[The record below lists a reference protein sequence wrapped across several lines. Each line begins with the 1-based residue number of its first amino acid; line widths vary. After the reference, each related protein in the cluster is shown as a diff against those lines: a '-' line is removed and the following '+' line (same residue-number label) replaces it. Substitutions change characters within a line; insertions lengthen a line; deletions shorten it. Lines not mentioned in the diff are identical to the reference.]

1 MGKGK
6 IVFRVNVTKT
16 EEENRFQVTWFDL
29 EQKQKDCFEAQAPEF
44 EIGSIYARTLWKS
57 EEHALETGE
66 KLYRFLDGD
75 SRHLERALKNAW
87 RKGQSLELYISI
99 CVEAADWPFE
109 LLAKE
114 GNFLLTK
121 NMHLIRSVSDRG
133 EAQAYSPHD
142 RPMKL
147 LFMACSAQD
156 VKPELDFEK
165 EEESIFKITE
175 KLPLEMDVED
185 SGSLE
190 GLREWLELHEYDV
203 VHLSGHA
210 DIDAEGRPYF
220 IMENET
226 GYRHDV
232 FPEDLWDEA
241 LLENPPR
248 LLFLSGCR
256 TGELPDTEERAAV
269 SFASLMVEKFNVPAV
284 LGWGRFVND
293 EEATFAEKAIYKRLS
308 QGKSIL
314 EAIQMARQELKKKF
328 ILTLNPAWPLLRLFN
343 CGVDPGVIVKP
354 GQKYT
359 PKPITMIR
367 GYLGAS
373 DVQILKKGF
382 VGRRR
387 QLQQSLRVLRQNQ
400 DKVGVLLLGTGGLG
414 KSCLAGKICERF
426 VDHYLIVVHGK
437 LNSHT
442 IRTSLKDTFITSQ
455 DEKGREL
462 LNAEK
467 GMTEIL
473 EDLCA
478 TSFKEK
484 NYLIVLDDFEQNLEG
499 AEIGEPDRLMAE
511 TREILR
517 TLLYYLAK
525 NMKMTQLI
533 ITCRYNFSMMDQ
545 NRDLIDKYLEPIYL
559 TSFGETESR
568 KKVKELKNILNFPD
582 YVESQQLL
590 EAGCGNP
597 RLMEWIDTLVG
608 EMASTDVPQL
618 LTAVKDKHETYVK
631 EHLIR
636 ELLQRSGEDLTCFL
650 QWFSVYRIPVQETG
664 AKIVGEKA
672 GLNNWKKLLEKGLNL
687 SLIEYDANRKSYRL
701 TPLFREELLKSSDDY
716 QASHEAAFRYYK
728 TLDENKSEEGLD
740 AILVEEWIYHAL
752 GCGEEDM
759 VSRQGGQLVKYLREQ
774 LSYRESKRVGLWI
787 LAEKKKSGRELT
799 TTCDSFLLNEIAYTV
814 NVLGEPHNA
823 VSLYEQALK
832 IDTAY
837 YGPTHPDVAVD
848 INNLGSA
855 LDGMGECHEALKC
868 YEKAMRIDIENFGS
882 RHPNIAIRLNNL
894 GAVWSDLGEHRKAIG
909 YFEEALGILREYYGI
924 QHPHVASTLNNL
936 GLEWKILGEFKK
948 AIDYFRQALHIDEAH
963 FGHQH
968 PNVARE
974 LNNLGVAHFEAG
986 QKKEAK
992 VYFREAYTIKLKF
1005 FAPTHP
1011 SVMKTA
1017 RWIHDLE
1024 VEQPKRKL

>member
-87 RKGQSLELYISI
+87 RRGQVLTLYLSI
-99 CVEAADWPFE
+99 CPDANDWPFE
-109 LLAKE
+109 LLAKQGE
-114 GNFLLTK
+114 FLLIRK
-121 NMHLIRSVSDRG
+121 IHLVRSVSDWG
-133 EAQAYSPHD
+133 ETKELTPQD

-147 LFMACSAQD
+147 LFMACSPQD
-156 VKPELDFEK
+156 VNPELDFEK
-165 EEESIFKITE
+165 EEESIFIITE
-175 KLPLEMDVED
+175 KLSVEMEVED

-190 GLREWLELHEYDV
+190 GLRERLELQKYDV

-210 DIDAEGRPYF
+210 NIDEEGRPYF

-226 GYRHDV
+226 GHRHDV

-241 LLENPPR
+241 LTENPPR

-256 TGELPDTEERAAV
+256 TGELPDTTERAAV
-269 SFASLMVEKFNVPAV
+269 SFAHLMVEEFNVPAV
-284 LGWGRFVND
+284 LGWGRSVSD
-293 EEATFAEKAIYKRLS
+293 KEATFAEKAIYKRLS

-314 EAIQMARQELKKKF
+314 EAIQLARQELKKKF

-343 CGVDPGVIVKP
+343 CGVEPGAIVEP
-354 GQKYT
+354 EQKYT
-359 PKPITMIR
+359 PKPTTMIR
-367 GYLGAS
+367 GYLGES
-373 DVQILKKGF
+373 DVQILKEGF

-387 QLQQSLRVLRQNQ
+387 QLQKSLRVLRQNQ

-414 KSCLAGKICERF
+414 KSCLAGKICERS
-426 VDHYLIVVHGK
+426 VDHHLIVVNGK
-437 LNSHT
+437 LNSIT
-442 IRTSLKDTFITSQ
+442 MSTSLKDAFIDAK

-499 AEIGEPDRLMAE
+499 AEVGEPDRLMPE
-511 TREILR
+511 TEEILK
-517 TLLYYLAK
+517 TLIYYLAK
-525 NMKMTQLI
+525 NVKMTQLI
-533 ITCRYNFSMMDQ
+533 ITCRYNFSLMAQ

-664 AKIVGEKA
+664 AQVVGEQA
-672 GLNNWKKLLEKGLNL
+672 GLSDWKKLLEKGLSL
-687 SLIEYDANRKSYRL
+687 SLIEYDSNRKSYRL
-701 TPLFREELLKSSDDY
+701 TPLFREELFNTLDDF
-716 QASHEAAFRYYK
+716 QACHEAAFKYYK
-728 TLDENKSEEGLD
+728 TLDENKSEKVLD
-740 AILVEEWIYHAL
+740 AMLVEEWIYHAL
-752 GCGEEDM
+752 GCGEEETASIM
-759 VSRQGGQLVKYLREQ
+759 GAGLVKYYYAR
-774 LSYRESKRVGLWI
+774 SGFKESKRVGQWI
-787 LAEKKKSGRELT
+787 LTEKERHKYQLSSVY
-799 TTCDSFLLNEIAYTV
+799 DAHLLNSLAQTLYS
-814 NVLGEPHNA
+814 LGTPMKA
-823 VSLYEQALK
+823 
-832 IDTAY
+832 IY
-837 YGPTHPDVAVD
+837 YF
-848 INNLGSA
+848 
-855 LDGMGECHEALKC
+855 EEALLIYK
-868 YEKAMRIDIENFGS
+868 KHFKPGHPTFGVL
-882 RHPNIAIRLNNL
+882 LNNL
-894 GAVWSDLGEHRKAIG
+894 GAAWDKHGEK
-909 YFEEALGILREYYGI
+909 
-924 QHPHVASTLNNL
+924 Q
-936 GLEWKILGEFKK
+936 K
-948 AIDYFRQALHIDEAH
+948 AIDYYEKALRIDKDAYGRDSVQVAVDLNNMATTWKALGDITKAIKYYEEVLVIWKEAYGEAH
-963 FGHQH
+963 E
-968 PNVARE
+968 NIAVA
-974 LNNLGVAHFEAG
+974 LNNLGVAWKDSGEIERAIDYFNQALRIDIATFGFKH
-986 QKKEAK
+986 QKIAYRYNNLAATYLEIGNRQKANE
-992 VYFREAYTIKLKF
+992 YFQQAHNILIELFGAD
-1005 FAPTHP
+1005 HP
-1011 SVMKTA
+1011 DSKQTQE
-1017 RWIHDLE
+1017 WLE
-1024 VEQPKRKL
+1024 DIRA